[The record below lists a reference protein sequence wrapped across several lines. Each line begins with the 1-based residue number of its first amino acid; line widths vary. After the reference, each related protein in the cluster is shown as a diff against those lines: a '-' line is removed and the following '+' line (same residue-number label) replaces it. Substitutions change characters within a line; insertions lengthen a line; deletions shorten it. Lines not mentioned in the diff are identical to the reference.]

1 MLSRPRARGLLGVG
15 AAALAALLTVSGA
28 PLAGLPTVIAS
39 TLPASAAP
47 AIPPPA
53 VAPDAEADPDGAR
66 PLTVE
71 VLSSRPDTVTAGTA
85 LVRVALPASV
95 EPHLVRLTADGSDVT
110 GDLRTVVLDDG
121 GLALEGVVTELPEG
135 ASTLVATVRDS
146 DLSARLPVT
155 GHPAQGP
162 VFSGPHQEPFVC
174 DTDAF
179 ALHGGGT
186 LGPALDADCSAR
198 TVERYMYRTTGGA
211 WEQMPDPD
219 RVPSDAAETTVST
232 GRTVPF
238 TVRVLTGTA
247 NRSIYETAVLYTPG
261 EERPDPWHR
270 PAGWNG
276 RLVFTFGGGCAGG
289 WYVQGRSTAGVL
301 DPGMLGR
308 GYAVASSSLNVF
320 GHNCNDLLAAESAA
334 AVKERFVLTHGVPDA
349 TLGWGNS
356 GGAYQAHQIADN
368 QPGLLDGI
376 VVAQSFPD
384 VVSSVVPAVA
394 DARLL
399 HEYARAHPGALTREQ
414 QTAVS
419 GFGHWAGIERM
430 ADSAVRLDPMGTC
443 PDQLPE
449 EERYHP
455 EHRPDG
461 ARCELFAH
469 TVNVY
474 GTDPDTGLP
483 RRPLDNVGVQY
494 GLGALLDGTLDV
506 DAFLHLNEHIGGL
519 DADARVVGERIRAD
533 PGAVVAAHRTGRV
546 LHTGGGLA
554 EIPVVD
560 YREYQDDTP
569 GGDIHQRYH
578 SFSTRARMLAA
589 NGHADNHVMLVESRD
604 RGRFSA
610 SAPVPGRALAEL
622 DAWVSGVR
630 EREAAHPG
638 RPRAEHVRAARPEW
652 LVDSCWIGDGAD
664 AERVVAEQRPLTGG
678 DRCSDAFPVHT
689 SPRTVAGAPLSSD
702 VLACR
707 LRPFDAAEH
716 PADFD
721 EGQAARAARIFAEGI
736 CDHSVPGRGQQAP
749 AGTWIGL

>member
-1 MLSRPRARGLLGVG
+1 MLSRRSGRVLIGAG
-15 AAALAALLTVSGA
+15 AAALAALVTLSGA

-39 TLPASAAP
+39 ALPTSAAP
-47 AIPPPA
+47 QSPPPA
-53 VAPDAEADPDGAR
+53 GPHGPQAAPDHAR

-85 LVRVALPASV
+85 LVRVALPAPV
-95 EPHLVRLTADGSDVT
+95 EPHLVRLAADGADVT
-110 GDLRTVVLDDG
+110 GDLRAVVLGDG
-121 GLALEGVVTELPEG
+121 GLALEGVVTGLPLG
-135 ASTLVATVRDS
+135 GSSLVATVRGS
-146 DLSARLPVT
+146 DLSARLAVT
-155 GHPAQGP
+155 GHPAAGP
-162 VFSGPHQEPFVC
+162 VFSGPHEEPFVC
-174 DTDAF
+174 GTDDF

-186 LGPALDADCSAR
+186 LGPPLDADCSAR
-198 TVERYMYRTTGGA
+198 TVVRHMYRTTDGTWA
-211 WEQMPDPD
+211 RMTDPD
-219 RVPSDAAETTVST
+219 RVPSDAARTTVST
-232 GRTVPF
+232 GRTVPY
-238 TVRVLTGTA
+238 TVRVETGTA
-247 NRSIYETAVLYTPG
+247 NRSVYETAVLYTPG
-261 EERPDPWHR
+261 EEGPDPWHR

-276 RLVFTFGGGCAGG
+276 RLVFRFGGGCAGG
-289 WYVQGRSTAGVL
+289 WYTQGSATAGVL

-334 AVKERFVLTHGVPDA
+334 AVKERFVLAHGVPDA

-368 QPGLLDGI
+368 HPGLLDGI

-399 HEYARAHPGALTREQ
+399 RAYTRAHPDTLTRDR

-419 GFGHWAGIERM
+419 GFGHWANIGRM
-430 ADSAVRLDPMGTC
+430 ADSAERLDPTGAC
-443 PDQLPE
+443 PARLPE
-449 EERYHP
+449 QERYHP
-455 EHRPDG
+455 DANPDG

-469 TVNVY
+469 TANVY

-519 DADARVVGERIRAD
+519 DADGRVVGERTRAD
-533 PGAVVAAHRTGRV
+533 PGALIAAYRTGRV

-554 EIPVVD
+554 DIPVVD
-560 YREYQDDTP
+560 YRAYQDDTP

-578 SFSTRARMLAA
+578 SFSTRARMVAA
-589 NGHADNHVMLVESRD
+589 NGRADNHVMLVESREH
-604 RGRFSA
+604 GRFSA
-610 SAPVPGRALAEL
+610 SAPVAGRALTEL
-622 DAWVSGVR
+622 DAWVSGIR
-630 EREAAHPG
+630 EREAARPEA
-638 RPRAEHVRAARPEW
+638 PRAEHVRAARPEW
-652 LVDSCWIGDGAD
+652 LADSCWTDGAA
-664 AERVVAEQRPLTGG
+664 AERVAAEQRPLPRG
-678 DRCSDAFPVHT
+678 DPCSDAFPVHT

-707 LRPFDAAEH
+707 LRPFDADEH
-716 PADFD
+716 PARFD
-721 EGQAARAARIFAEGI
+721 EGQAARAAEVFADGV
-736 CDHSVPGRGQQAP
+736 CDYSVPGRGQQAP
-749 AGTWIGL
+749 AGTWLRF

>member
-1 MLSRPRARGLLGVG
+1 MLSRRGARVLLGAG

-39 TLPASAAP
+39 ALPPSAAP
-47 AIPPPA
+47 ATPPA
-53 VAPDAEADPDGAR
+53 SWSQDPEADPERAR

-95 EPHLVRLTADGSDVT
+95 EPHLVRLAADGADVT
-110 GDLRTVVLDDG
+110 GDLRTVVLGDG
-121 GLALEGVVTELPEG
+121 GLALEGVVTGLPVG
-135 ASTLVATVRDS
+135 GSALVASVRGS
-146 DLSARLPVT
+146 DLSARLQVT
-155 GHPAQGP
+155 NHPAAGP

-174 DTDAF
+174 DTDGF

-186 LGPALDADCSAR
+186 LGPPLDADCSAK
-198 TVERYMYRTTGGA
+198 TVVRYMYRTTGGA
-211 WEQMPDPD
+211 WEQVPDPD
-219 RVPSDAAETTVST
+219 RVPADAAETTVST
-232 GRTVPF
+232 GRTVPY
-238 TVRVLTGTA
+238 TVRVETGTA
-247 NRSIYETAVLYTPG
+247 NRAIYETAVLYTPG
-261 EERPDPWHR
+261 ERGPDPWHR
-270 PAGWNG
+270 HAGWNG
-276 RLVFTFGGGCAGG
+276 RLVFRFGGGCAGG

-301 DPGMLGR
+301 DAGMLGR

-320 GHNCNDLLAAESAA
+320 GHNCNDLLAAESAS
-334 AVKERFVLTHGVPDA
+334 AVKERFVLSYGAPDA

-368 QPGLLDGI
+368 HPGLLDGI

-399 HEYARAHPGALTREQ
+399 RAYTRAHPDALTRER

-419 GFGHWAGIERM
+419 GFGHWANIERM
-430 ADSAVRLDPMGTC
+430 ADSAVRLDPAGAC
-443 PDQLPE
+443 PDRLPE
-449 EERYHP
+449 RERYHP
-455 EHRPDG
+455 EDDPGG

-469 TVNVY
+469 TANVY

-519 DADARVVGERIRAD
+519 DEDGRVVGERMRAD
-533 PGAVVAAHRTGRV
+533 PGAVAAAYRTGRV
-546 LHTGGGLA
+546 LHGGGGLA
-554 EIPVVD
+554 DTPVVD
-560 YREYQDDTP
+560 YRAYQDDTP

-578 SFSTRARMLAA
+578 SFSTRARMVAA
-589 NGHADNHVMLVESRD
+589 NGHADNHVMLVESRE

-610 SAPVPGRALAEL
+610 SAPVAGRALAEL
-622 DAWVSGVR
+622 DAWVGGIR

-652 LVDSCWIGDGAD
+652 LADSCWTGGSA
-664 AERVVAEQRPLTGG
+664 AERVVAGQRPLTGG
-678 DRCSDAFPVHT
+678 DPCSDAFPVHT

-707 LRPFDAAEH
+707 LRPFDASEH

-721 EGQAARAARIFAEGI
+721 EEQAERAAEVFADGV
-736 CDHSVPGRGQQAP
+736 CDYSVPGRGQQDP
-749 AGTWIGL
+749 AGTWLRL